1 MLILLTFVKL
11 ISIHVTLGVRK
22 YRGVIEY
29 LAEMKN
35 TRKLQPIKSVN
46 AMRKLPVHVVEFL
59 ETKLEWFRLGVKK
72 SDLHERPVAS
82 EIIDGKPVNIHCK

>member
-1 MLILLTFVKL
+1 M
-11 ISIHVTLGVRK
+11 SHLGVRK

-29 LAEMKN
+29 LAERKDIK
-35 TRKLQPIKSVN
+35 KLQPIKSVD

-72 SDLHERPVAS
+72 SNSRERPVAS
-82 EIIDGKPVNIHCK
+82 EIIDGMPISIHCK